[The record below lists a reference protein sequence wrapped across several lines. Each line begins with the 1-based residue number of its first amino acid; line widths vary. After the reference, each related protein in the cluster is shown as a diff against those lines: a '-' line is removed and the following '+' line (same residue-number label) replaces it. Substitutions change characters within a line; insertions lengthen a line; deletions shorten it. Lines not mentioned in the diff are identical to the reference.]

1 MDIKKLADEII
12 GGRRITRQDDLN
24 MFLTCDLKELCEG
37 ADRIREYFIGDKVDL
52 CSIINGRSGRCPED
66 CKYCA
71 QSAHNHTSCE
81 IYDFLPEE
89 KIVEACKLNESEGVD
104 RFSIVTSGRA
114 LSGEEFEKA
123 VHAYE
128 TMHAECKIDLCASM
142 GFLNAEQL
150 HRLHEAG
157 VTSYHHNI
165 ETSKR
170 NFPNIC
176 TTHTYEQKLE
186 TLKLVKKEGMCA
198 CSGGI
203 IGMGETWEDRLDMA
217 VSLAELG
224 IDSIPINAL
233 MPIEGTPL
241 ENQPQLTEDEIL
253 RTIAF
258 FRYINPEANIR
269 LAAGR
274 ALLTNDGEIAFQSG
288 ASATITGNMLTT
300 VACATIRSDKQML
313 ENLGRDVTP
322 DYLKAEE

>member
-1 MDIKKLADEII
+1 MDMTTLADEII
-12 GGRRITRQDDLN
+12 AGRRISRQDDLN
-24 MFLTCDLKELCEG
+24 MFLTCDLKELLKG
-37 ADRIREYFIGDKVDL
+37 ADRIREHFIGDKVDL
-52 CSIINGRSGRCPED
+52 CSIINGRSGKCPED

-71 QSAHNHTSCE
+71 QSAHNHTNCE

-89 KIVEACKLNESEGVD
+89 KILDACKLNESEGVD

-123 VHAYE
+123 IHAYE

-150 HRLHEAG
+150 HRLHQAG

-165 ETSKR
+165 ETSRR

-176 TTHTYEQKLE
+176 TTHTYEQKIE
-186 TLKLVKKEGMCA
+186 TLKLVKEEGMCA

-217 VSLAELG
+217 ISLAELG

-274 ALLTNDGEIAFQSG
+274 ALLTNDGEIAFQAG

-300 VACATIRSDKQML
+300 AACATIRSDKQML
-313 ENLGRDVTP
+313 KNLGRDVTP
-322 DYLKAEE
+322 DYLENKD

>member
-1 MDIKKLADEII
+1 MDIKALADEII

-24 MFLTCDLKELCEG
+24 MFLTCDLMELCEE
-37 ADRIREYFIGDKVDL
+37 ADRIREHFIGDKVDL

-241 ENQPQLTEDEIL
+241 ENQLQLTEDEIL

>member
-37 ADRIREYFIGDKVDL
+37 ADRIREHFIGDKVDL

-157 VTSYHHNI
+157 VTSYHHNS

-176 TTHTYEQKLE
+176 TTHTYEQNLE

-203 IGMGETWEDRLDMA
+203 IGMGETWKDRLDMA

>member
-1 MDIKKLADEII
+1 MDMKALADEII
-12 GGRRITRQDDLN
+12 GVRRITRQDDLN

-37 ADRIREYFIGDKVDL
+37 ADRIREHFIGEKVDL

-104 RFSIVTSGRA
+104 RFSIVTSGRS

-128 TMHAECKIDLCASM
+128 TMHKECRIDLCASM

-165 ETSKR
+165 ETSRR

-176 TTHTYEQKLE
+176 TTHTYEQKIE

-322 DYLKAEE
+322 DYLKAEK

>member
-1 MDIKKLADEII
+1 MDIKALADEII

-37 ADRIREYFIGDKVDL
+37 ADRIREHFIGDKVDL

-128 TMHAECKIDLCASM
+128 TMHAEYKIDLCASM

-176 TTHTYEQKLE
+176 TTHTYEQKIE

-241 ENQPQLTEDEIL
+241 ENQPRLTEDEIL

>member
-1 MDIKKLADEII
+1 MDMKALADEII
-12 GGRRITRQDDLN
+12 GGKRITRQDDLT

-322 DYLKAEE
+322 DYIKAED

>member
-1 MDIKKLADEII
+1 MDMLKLADEII
-12 GGRRITRQDDLN
+12 GGRRITREDDLN
-24 MFLTCDLKELCEG
+24 MFFTCDLKELCQG
-37 ADRIREYFIGDKVDL
+37 ADKIREAFVGEKVDL

-71 QSAHNHTSCE
+71 QSAHNHTACE

-89 KIVEACKLNESEGVD
+89 KILEACKLNESEGVN
-104 RFSIVTSGRA
+104 RFAIVTAGRA

-123 VHAYE
+123 IHAYE
-128 TMHAECKIDLCASM
+128 TMKKECKIDLCASM
-142 GFLNAEQL
+142 GFLTKEQL

-165 ETSKR
+165 ETSRR

-176 TTHTYEQKLE
+176 TTHTYDMKIE
-186 TLKLVKKEGMCA
+186 TLKMVKEEGMCA

-217 VSLAELG
+217 ISLAELG

-233 MPIEGTPL
+233 MPIKGTPL
-241 ENQPQLTEDEIL
+241 ENQEQLTEDDIL

-258 FRYINPEANIR
+258 FRYINPDANIR

-274 ALLTNDGEIAFQSG
+274 ALLTNDGETAFESG

-300 VACATIRSDKQML
+300 VACATIRSDRKML
-313 ENLGRDVTP
+313 QDMGRDVTP
-322 DYLKAEE
+322 DYWK